1 LGYVFSFGPGNV
13 VTAIKTGSTVSGTWS
28 VITDDSKV
36 KLVLSFATPANFA
49 EISDD
54 WQVTE
59 RTATRIKLQDL
70 SGGNGGTDYLTFE
83 KN

>member
-1 LGYVFSFGPGNV
+1 
-13 VTAIKTGSTVSGTWS
+13 

-36 KLVLSFATPANFA
+36 KLVLSFATPANFV

-54 WQVTE
+54 WQVIE
-59 RTATRIKLQDL
+59 RTDSRIKLQDL